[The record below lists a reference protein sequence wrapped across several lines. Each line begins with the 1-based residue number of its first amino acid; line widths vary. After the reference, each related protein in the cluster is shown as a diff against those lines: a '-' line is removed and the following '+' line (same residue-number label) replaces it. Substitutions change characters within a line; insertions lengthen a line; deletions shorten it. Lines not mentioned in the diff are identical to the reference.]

1 MSAKTSLTK
10 KDEQIIDHLVAAGIP
25 KNMAKTL
32 TVLSDGEETISVRI
46 EGITALRQP
55 EVSIVMQDLRTRKWV
70 KKRDLKK
77 EGKGRPVHAYKL
89 AMPFNKIVNII
100 EKEERKKIKDIEAN
114 IAALK
119 KLVK

>member
-10 KDEQIIDHLVAAGIP
+10 KDEAIIDHLVVAGIP

-32 TVLSDGEETISVRI
+32 AVLSDGDEIISVKI

-55 EVSIVMQDLRTRKWV
+55 EVSIVMQDLRDRKWV

-89 AMPFNKIVNII
+89 AMPFTRIVEII
-100 EKEERKKIKDIEAN
+100 ERDERKKIKDIEAN
-114 IAALK
+114 ISSLK

>member
-1 MSAKTSLTK
+1 VSAKTSLTK
-10 KDEQIIDHLVAAGIP
+10 KDEAIIDHLVAASIP

-32 TVLSDGEETISVRI
+32 AVLSDGDEIISVRI

-55 EVSIVMQDLRTRKWV
+55 EVSIVMQDLRDRKWV
-70 KKRDLKK
+70 RKRDLKK

-89 AMPFNKIVNII
+89 AMPFTKIVDII
-100 EKEERKKIKDIEAN
+100 ERDERRKIKDIEAN

>member
-1 MSAKTSLTK
+1 LSAKTSLTK
-10 KDEQIIDHLVAAGIP
+10 KDEAIIDHLVSAGIP

-32 TVLSDGEETISVRI
+32 AVLSDGDEIISVRI

-55 EVSIVMQDLRTRKWV
+55 EVSIVMQDLRDRRWV

-89 AMPFNKIVNII
+89 AMPFGKIVDII
-100 EKEERKKIKDIEAN
+100 EKDERKKIRDIEAN
-114 IAALK
+114 IASLK

>member
-10 KDEQIIDHLVAAGIP
+10 KDEAVIEHLVAAGIP

-32 TVLSDGEETISVRI
+32 AVLSDGDEIISVRI

-55 EVSIVMQDLRTRKWV
+55 EVSIVMQELRDRKWV

-89 AMPFNKIVNII
+89 AMPFTKIVEII
-100 EKEERKKIKDIEAN
+100 EKDERRKIREIEAN
-114 IAALK
+114 ISALK

>member
-10 KDEQIIDHLVAAGIP
+10 KDEAIIDHLVAAGIP

-32 TVLSDGEETISVRI
+32 AVLSDGDEIISVRI

-55 EVSIVMQDLRTRKWV
+55 EVSIVMQDLRDRKWV
-70 KKRDLKK
+70 RKRDLKK

-89 AMPFNKIVNII
+89 AMPFTRIVEII
-100 EKEERKKIKDIEAN
+100 ERDERKKIKDIEAN
-114 IAALK
+114 ISALK

>member
-1 MSAKTSLTK
+1 LSAKTSLTK
-10 KDEQIIDHLVAAGIP
+10 KDEAIIDHLVAAGIS

-32 TVLSDGEETISVRI
+32 AVLSDGDEIISVKI

-55 EVSIVMQDLRTRKWV
+55 EVSIVMQELRDRKWV

-89 AMPFNKIVNII
+89 AMPFARIVEII
-100 EKEERKKIKDIEAN
+100 EKDERKKIRDIEAN
-114 IAALK
+114 ITSLK
-119 KLVK
+119 KLVR

>member
-1 MSAKTSLTK
+1 MPAKTSLTK
-10 KDEQIIDHLVAAGIP
+10 KDESVIDHLVAAGIT

-32 TVLSDGEETISVRI
+32 AVLSDGDEIISVRI

-55 EVSIVMQDLRTRKWV
+55 EVSIVMQELRDRKWV
-70 KKRDLKK
+70 RKRDLKK

-89 AMPFNKIVNII
+89 AMPFTKIVEII
-100 EKEERKKIKDIEAN
+100 ERDERRKIKDIEAN

>member
-1 MSAKTSLTK
+1 MSAKTTLTK
-10 KDEQIIDHLVAAGIP
+10 KDEAIINHLVNTGMS

-32 TVLSDGEETISVRI
+32 VVLSEGKETISVRI

-55 EVSIVMQDLRTRKWV
+55 EVSIVMQDLRKRRWV
-70 KKRDLKK
+70 RKRDIKK

-89 AMPFNKIVNII
+89 AMPFAKII
-100 EKEERKKIKDIEAN
+100 EQIEKDEDKKIKEIKTN
-114 IAALK
+114 IDKLK

>member
-10 KDEQIIDHLVAAGIP
+10 KDEAIIDHLVVAGIP

-32 TVLSDGEETISVRI
+32 AVLSDGDEIISVKI

-55 EVSIVMQDLRTRKWV
+55 EVSIVMQDLRDRKWV

-89 AMPFNKIVNII
+89 AMPFTRIVEII
-100 EKEERKKIKDIEAN
+100 ERDERKKIRDIESN
-114 IAALK
+114 ITSLK
-119 KLVK
+119 KLVR

>member
-1 MSAKTSLTK
+1 VSAKTTLTK
-10 KDEQIIDHLVAAGIP
+10 KDEAIINHLILAGIP

-32 TVLSDGEETISVRI
+32 TVLSDGEETISVKI

-55 EVSIVMQDLRTRKWV
+55 EVSIVMQELRKRKWV
-70 KKRDLKK
+70 RKRDIKK

-89 AMPFNKIVNII
+89 AMPFEKIVSII
-100 EKEERKKIKDIEAN
+100 EKEERRKIKEIEAN
-114 IAALK
+114 IDALK

>member
-1 MSAKTSLTK
+1 MTAKTALTK
-10 KDEQIIDHLVAAGIP
+10 KDEAIINHLVETGMS

-32 TVLSDGEETISVRI
+32 VVLADGDETISVRI

-55 EVSIVMQDLRTRKWV
+55 EVSIVMQDLRKKKWIR
-70 KKRDLKK
+70 KRDIKK

-89 AMPFNKIVNII
+89 AMPFSKIVEAI
-100 EKEERKKIKDIEAN
+100 EKEEEKKIKEIKTN
-114 IAALK
+114 IDKLK

>member
-10 KDEQIIDHLVAAGIP
+10 KDEAIIDHLVAAGIP

-32 TVLSDGEETISVRI
+32 AVLSDGDEIISVRI

-55 EVSIVMQDLRTRKWV
+55 EVSIVMQDLRDRKWV
-70 KKRDLKK
+70 RKRDLKK

-89 AMPFNKIVNII
+89 AMPFTKIVDII
-100 EKEERKKIKDIEAN
+100 ERDERRKIKDIEAN
-114 IAALK
+114 ISALK

>member
-55 EVSIVMQDLRTRKWV
+55 EVSIVMQDLRQRKWV

-89 AMPFNKIVNII
+89 AMPFKKIVESI
-100 EKEERKKIKDIEAN
+100 EKDERKKIKDIEAN
-114 IAALK
+114 INALK

>member
-10 KDEQIIDHLVAAGIP
+10 KDESIIDHLVAAGIP

-32 TVLSDGEETISVRI
+32 AVLSDGDEIISVRI

-55 EVSIVMQDLRTRKWV
+55 EVSIVMQDLRDRKWV
-70 KKRDLKK
+70 RKRDLKK

-89 AMPFNKIVNII
+89 AMPFTKIVEII
-100 EKEERKKIKDIEAN
+100 EKDERRKIKDIEAN

>member
-1 MSAKTSLTK
+1 VSAKTSLTK
-10 KDEQIIDHLVAAGIP
+10 KDEAIIDHLVAAGIP

-32 TVLSDGEETISVRI
+32 AVLSDGDEIISVRI

-55 EVSIVMQDLRTRKWV
+55 EVSIVMQDLRDRKWV
-70 KKRDLKK
+70 RKRDLKK

-89 AMPFNKIVNII
+89 AMPFTRIVEII
-100 EKEERKKIKDIEAN
+100 ERDERKKIKDIEAN
-114 IAALK
+114 ISALK

>member
-10 KDEQIIDHLVAAGIP
+10 KDEAIIDHLVAAGIP

-32 TVLSDGEETISVRI
+32 AVLSDGDEIISVKI

-55 EVSIVMQDLRTRKWV
+55 EVSIVMQDLRDRKWV

-89 AMPFNKIVNII
+89 AMPFTRIVEII
-100 EKEERKKIKDIEAN
+100 EKDERKKIRDIEAN
-114 IAALK
+114 ITSLK
-119 KLVK
+119 KLVR

>member
-1 MSAKTSLTK
+1 MSARTSLTK
-10 KDEQIIDHLVAAGIP
+10 KDESIINHLIKAGIP

-32 TVLSDGEETISVRI
+32 TVLSDGVETISVKI

-70 KKRDLKK
+70 RKRDIKK

-89 AMPFNKIVNII
+89 AMPFEKIVAII

-114 IAALK
+114 IDALK